1 MLECDYC
8 NVAWHNKSECLK
20 LEHDAHKMK
29 ELSLEPV
36 NEDDDGKW
44 AFPEC
49 WEHAMDVY
57 DKLCRHN
64 GK

>member
-1 MLECDYC
+1 MAQQKR
-8 NVAWHNKSECLK
+8 V

-36 NEDDDGKW
+36 NEEDDGKW
-44 AFPEC
+44 ACPGC
-49 WEHAMDVY
+49 WEYAMEMY
-57 DKLCRHN
+57 DKFSRHN

>member
-1 MLECDYC
+1 MAQQKR
-8 NVAWHNKSECLK
+8 V

-29 ELSLEPV
+29 ELSFEPL

-44 AFPEC
+44 ACPGC
-49 WEHAMDVY
+49 WEHAMEMY
-57 DKLCRHN
+57 DKFSRHN